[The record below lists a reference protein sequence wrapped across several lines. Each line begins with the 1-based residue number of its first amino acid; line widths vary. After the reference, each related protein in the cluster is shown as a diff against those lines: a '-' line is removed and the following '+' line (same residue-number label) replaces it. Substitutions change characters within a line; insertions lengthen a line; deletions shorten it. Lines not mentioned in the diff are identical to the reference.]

1 MNRAP
6 QPINPPEPL
15 PAAAGERRRN
25 PYLAFATRAGAGIAV
40 VAFILWRVDA
50 RPVFHALARERLGW
64 FAMAI
69 AVYLAGQ
76 ALSTWR
82 WRLLAKIAA
91 LGGPFHEYL
100 AYYFI
105 GMFTN
110 LFVPG
115 LIGGDAAR
123 ALYLGRRQNRMG
135 AAVASVIYDR
145 GIGFAALFWFAAAMA
160 PTIRAVTL
168 PLSLSRAV
176 EVAGIVTFAGWLASP
191 IMARVGAAFGG
202 RLGDFVE
209 PILPYLRNPL
219 ATIPA
224 AILSI
229 ILQASIAFAQY
240 LIARG
245 LGLNTPL
252 TVFLLC
258 VPIANVAASLPVT
271 LNGLGVREA
280 AYLVLFGYAGI
291 ARPEAIA
298 LGLLW
303 FSATTLAG
311 LTGLIA
317 FITTKLPTP
326 ADETFTPFEV
336 SEGAAPIRHGG

>member
-6 QPINPPEPL
+6 QAINPSEPA
-15 PAAAGERRRN
+15 PAASARRRN
-25 PYLAFATRAGAGIAV
+25 PYVAFATRAGAGIAV

-64 FAMAI
+64 FAVAM

-76 ALSTWR
+76 VLSTWR
-82 WRLLAKIAA
+82 WRLLANITA
-91 LGGPFHEYL
+91 LGGPFSDYL
-100 AYYFI
+100 SYYFI

-123 ALYLGRRQNRMG
+123 ALYLGRRQSRMG
-135 AAVASVIYDR
+135 AAIASVIYDR

-160 PTIRAVTL
+160 ATIRTVAL
-168 PLSLSRAV
+168 PLSLARAV
-176 EVAGIVTFAGWLASP
+176 EVAGMLTFAAWMASP
-191 IMARVGAAFGG
+191 IMARAGAAFGG
-202 RLGDFVE
+202 RLGRFVE

-219 ATIPA
+219 ATLPA
-224 AILSI
+224 AILSM
-229 ILQASIAFAQY
+229 ILQAAIAFAQY
-240 LIARG
+240 VIARG
-245 LGLNTPL
+245 LGLHTPL

-317 FITTKLPTP
+317 FVTTKLPTP

-336 SEGAAPIRHGG
+336 SNGTSSLRQGG